1 MLGIKAKCLAWKSL
15 ENVALEYCK
24 KKSPLKH
31 FTEKPSLLTFDNLC
45 IIFCPRLSEEAH
57 FHFEI
62 DP

>member
-1 MLGIKAKCLAWKSL
+1 MKILT
-15 ENVALEYCK
+15 VALEYCK